1 LQKKVSNVVENYN
14 IIHKSVESKLK
25 ESEKIYK
32 IKKDL
37 KRLKTV
43 NDLPNI
49 LESQLNEYLALVQID
64 KKDIKIL
71 EKALNYYARCKAFIE
86 HHKENV
92 TKIRINKRNKIQK
105 KII

>member
-1 LQKKVSNVVENYN
+1 MQKKVSNVVENYN

-37 KRLKTV
+37 NRLKTV

-49 LESQLNEYLALVQID
+49 LETQLNEYLALVQID
-64 KKDIKIL
+64 KKDIKVL
-71 EKALNYYARCKAFIE
+71 EKALNYYERCKAFIE

-92 TKIRINKRNKIQK
+92 IK
-105 KII
+105 